1 MVTVLFKCPSICC
14 HFILQDGAKEN
25 TALPQLVSEEVASYM
40 ANYCMSL
47 DCNTVAWWKVS
58 LFLQCW
64 QNATFPYQ
72 LPVSQARPFLTNN
85 MPAFEPV
92 LNV

>member
-47 DCNTVAWWKVS
+47 DCNTVAWWKTHESKYPYSCNVGKMQ
-58 LFLQCW
+58 LFHTSYLCPKQDR
-64 QNATFPYQ
+64 F
-72 LPVSQARPFLTNN
+72 
-85 MPAFEPV
+85 
-92 LNV
+92 